1 MIVDITEV
9 LRTNRWAKSLA
20 LLGIWTIV
28 ATFFSLQGAAFYWRR
43 GETIVFSEIFLPE
56 FTFCLVGAVATPG
69 IIWISSRLRIERQIL
84 VPRLLLHLICS
95 LFFSVAW
102 MTIPRLVNQTVL
114 SVPFNVQTLINSV
127 IWGLDRGV
135 MVYWVI
141 ILLHHSYVYQ
151 RQYFE
156 SQLQTS
162 RLETQLVNA
171 QLQSL
176 KMQLQPHFLFNTLNS
191 ISTLVL
197 VDPKAA
203 HKMVAQLGDFLRL
216 TLENSSSQEVSFQ
229 RELEFLKC
237 YLAIEQT
244 RFQDRLSVMFDIDP
258 TTQDALVP
266 NLLLQPIVEN
276 AIKHGIAPRATPG
289 IISIKATQ
297 KTGRLHIEINDDGP
311 GLSRLPQSNRKPKGI
326 GLHNTRERLE
336 QLYGD
341 QYRLELVDIPQGGL
355 SVVVEFPLTST
366 LGSQTAGL
374 VYERSLVV

>member
-1 MIVDITEV
+1 MVVDTIE
-9 LRTNRWAKSLA
+9 LLKTNRWAKSLA

-43 GETIVFSEIFLPE
+43 GETIAFSEIFLPE
-56 FTFCLVGAVATPG
+56 FTFCLVGAIATPG
-69 IIWISSRLRIERQIL
+69 LIWVSSRLRIERQIL
-84 VPRLLLHLICS
+84 ISRLLAHLV
-95 LFFSVAW
+95 FSIGFAVVW

-114 SVPFNVQTLINSV
+114 SVPFNVQSLINSV

-197 VDPKAA
+197 VNPKAA

-244 RFQDRLSVMFDIDP
+244 RFQDRLSVIFDIDP
-258 TTQDALVP
+258 SIQDALVP

-289 IISIKATQ
+289 TISIRATQ
-297 KTGRLHIEINDDGP
+297 ESGRLHIEINDDGP
-311 GLSRLPQSNRKPKGI
+311 GLSRAPQSNRKSKGI
-326 GLHNTRERLE
+326 GLHNTRDRLE
-336 QLYGD
+336 QLYGN
-341 QYRLELVDIPQGGL
+341 QYRLELIDIPQGGL
-355 SVVVEFPLTST
+355 SVIVEFPLTPA
-366 LGSQTAGL
+366 LVLQDAGP
-374 VYERSLVV
+374 VYERSLI